1 MWCWRR
7 MEKISWTDYVRNEEV
22 MQRVREERNILQ
34 TIKRREDN
42 LISRISCRSCF
53 LKHVIKEKIE
63 GRMEVTGR
71 KEEEVSSY

>member
-1 MWCWRR
+1 M
-7 MEKISWTDYVRNEEV
+7 KKVI
-22 MQRVREERNILQ
+22 QRVREERNILQ

-42 LISRISCRSCF
+42 LISRISCRNCF

-63 GRMEVTGR
+63 EMMKVTGR